1 VEPKH
6 SNIGRLAATGAVVF
20 IVALTVTSNGREIT
34 RNFLASLRIAKP
46 QTVSASVTPAP
57 GAGGTRPLQGVIGG
71 MIAKNI
77 TIGLDEPD
85 QSAPTVAAAAKLAG
99 FDVQLPRARTDAPT
113 FSILGAHAIEMVADR
128 TQLRTIFSE
137 AGRKDVAVPESV
149 DGAKVAVRTSRAVRA
164 QYGNCPV
171 PVANTI
177 QGQIQGPPSPSTDNA
192 NCVVLIEGKPVSAD
206 VPAALDIGPLMELA
220 LELSGMSPAQTH
232 DFQQVLD
239 WKATLAVTVPRN
251 LRSLEVKDVKGAR
264 AMLLITAGRRGP
276 TWAMVWSRDGMV
288 YALTGY
294 GNAGDAEPLAN
305 SIN

>member
-1 VEPKH
+1 VLIVVL
-6 SNIGRLAATGAVVF
+6 SATTAGRSLAHG
-20 IVALTVTSNGREIT
+20 
-34 RNFLASLRIAKP
+34 FLASLRLAKP
-46 QTVSASVTPAP
+46 QTVSASVSPAP

-71 MIAKNI
+71 MIAKSVS
-77 TIGLDEPD
+77 TPLDEAD
-85 QSAPTVAAAAKLAG
+85 QPAASAAAAAKLAG

-113 FSILGAHAIEMVADR
+113 LSIIGAHAIEMVADR
-128 TQLRTIFSE
+128 TQLRTIFAE
-137 AGRKDVAVPESV
+137 AGRKDVAVPDAV
-149 DGAKVAVRTSRAVRA
+149 DGAKVAVRTARAVRA

-177 QGQIQGPPSPSTDNA
+177 QGQIQGPPPPSTDNA
-192 NCVVLIEGKPVSAD
+192 NCVVLIEGTPVSAD
-206 VPAALDIGPLMELA
+206 VPPALDMVPLVELA

-251 LRSLEVKDVKGAR
+251 LRSIEATEVKGAR
-264 AMLLITAGRRGP
+264 AMLLVTAGRRGP
-276 TWAMVWSRDGMV
+276 TWAMVWSRGGLV

-294 GNAGDAEPLAN
+294 GSAGDAMPLAN